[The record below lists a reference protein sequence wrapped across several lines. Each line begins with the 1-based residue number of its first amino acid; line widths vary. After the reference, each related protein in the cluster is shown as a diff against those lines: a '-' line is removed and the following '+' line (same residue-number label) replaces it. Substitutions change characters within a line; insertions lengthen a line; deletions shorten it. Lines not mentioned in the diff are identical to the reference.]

1 MTAEIISVGTELLL
15 GNILNTNAQYLSR
28 ELAALGITVRR
39 QSTIGDNHDRL
50 ADFVNEAK
58 QRCDLLVF
66 TGGLGPTADDL
77 TKETVAACFGDTL
90 TFDPEEWQKIVD
102 FFTRTG
108 RETTPN
114 NRKQA
119 MVPVHG
125 HKVVNHHGTAPG
137 AWFEQDGHCAVL
149 MPGVPHEMK
158 AMWEESVR
166 PLLLARQSCALHSLT
181 LRVLGGESNL
191 EYRVRALLENPN
203 PTAAIYCKTG
213 ECEIRITAR
222 AQNDTEA
229 QTMCRAYAKKFY
241 DLLGDAVYDEDV
253 AGLEETVVHT
263 LRANG
268 LTIATAESCTGGMI
282 AQRLTNVSGASE
294 VFGYGFVT
302 YWEQAK
308 AKLVGVDPAVIAQYN
323 VVSAPVAA
331 QMALGAAKAAGADIA
346 VSVTGL
352 AGPGGGD
359 AVRPVGTV
367 YLGAARGDRVYVKKL
382 FVSRP
387 DRALI
392 RARAA
397 QTALE
402 LGFLYALVAMAL
414 FLSYRI
420 LDIADMTTD
429 GCFVLGAAVSVSL
442 TTAGHPILAIPAA
455 MLAGACAGFA
465 TAFLQTRLG
474 VPSILAGI
482 VTNTGLYTVN
492 LMAMGWKANQSL
504 LGGSTIFTLLRDTG
518 IGGDWYELLLAAAV
532 TILAGALLLAFLGT
546 RIGLSIRATGDN
558 PDMVR
563 ASSLNPAFTITV
575 GLCVANALTAL
586 SGAMVGQYQKTVDI
600 NSGTGIVV
608 IGLACLIIG
617 ETVLGRRTIAKGVL
631 AVMVGSVIYRF
642 IYAVVFYTKIVPVE
656 CLKLLTA
663 VIVALAIAA
672 PSIQKWAAFQ
682 KRKLAAGKGGNG
694 NA

>member
-28 ELAALGITVRR
+28 ELADLGITVQRE
-39 QSTIGDNHDRL
+39 STIGDNHSRL

-90 TFDPEEWQKIVD
+90 TFDPDEWQKIVD

-125 HKVVNHHGTAPG
+125 RKVVNRHGTAPG
-137 AWFEQDGHCAVL
+137 AWFEQESRCAVL

-158 AMWEESVR
+158 AMWQEEVR
-166 PLLLARQSCALHSLT
+166 PLLLARQNCALHSLT

-191 EYRVRALLENPN
+191 EYQVRDLLENAN

-222 AQNDTEA
+222 AKTDTEA
-229 QTMCRAYAKKFY
+229 ETMCRAYAKKFY

-263 LRANG
+263 LQEKG
-268 LTIATAESCTGGMI
+268 LTISTAESCTGGLI
-282 AQRLTNVSGASE
+282 AQRLTSVSGSSE

-308 AKLVGVDPAVIAQYN
+308 AKLVGVDPAVIEKYN

-331 QMALGAAKAAGADIA
+331 QMALGAAKASGADIA
-346 VSVTGL
+346 VSVTGV
-352 AGPGGGD
+352 AGPTGGD
-359 AVRPVGTV
+359 EVRPVGTV
-367 YLGAARGDRVYVKKL
+367 YLGAARDGVAYVKKL

-387 DRALI
+387 DRALV

-397 QTALE
+397 QAALE
-402 LGFLYALVAMAL
+402 LALRLAQGKVP
-414 FLSYRI
+414 
-420 LDIADMTTD
+420 
-429 GCFVLGAAVSVSL
+429 
-442 TTAGHPILAIPAA
+442 AG
-455 MLAGACAGFA
+455 
-465 TAFLQTRLG
+465 TQ
-474 VPSILAGI
+474 
-482 VTNTGLYTVN
+482 
-492 LMAMGWKANQSL
+492 
-504 LGGSTIFTLLRDTG
+504 
-518 IGGDWYELLLAAAV
+518 
-532 TILAGALLLAFLGT
+532 
-546 RIGLSIRATGDN
+546 
-558 PDMVR
+558 
-563 ASSLNPAFTITV
+563 
-575 GLCVANALTAL
+575 ALTAAQQ
-586 SGAMVGQYQKTVDI
+586 SDD
-600 NSGTGIVV
+600 
-608 IGLACLIIG
+608 
-617 ETVLGRRTIAKGVL
+617 E
-631 AVMVGSVIYRF
+631 
-642 IYAVVFYTKIVPVE
+642 
-656 CLKLLTA
+656 
-663 VIVALAIAA
+663 ALAALDEV
-672 PSIQKWAAFQ
+672 FV
-682 KRKLAAGKGGNG
+682 R
-694 NA
+694 

>member
-28 ELAALGITVRR
+28 ELADLGITVQRE
-39 QSTIGDNHDRL
+39 STIGDNHGRL

-90 TFDPEEWQKIVD
+90 AFDETEWEKITS
-102 FFTRTG
+102 FFARSH

-119 MVPVHG
+119 MVPTVG
-125 HKVVNHHGTAPG
+125 HKIVNNHGTAPG

-166 PLLLARQSCALHSLT
+166 PLLLARQNCTLHSIT

-191 EYRVRALLENPN
+191 EYQVKDLLENAN

-222 AQNDTEA
+222 ASSEEEGEK
-229 QTMCRAYAKKFY
+229 MCRAYATKFY

-253 AGLEETVVHT
+253 AGLEETLVHT
-263 LRANG
+263 LKQQG
-268 LTIATAESCTGGMI
+268 LSLSTAESCTGGLI
-282 AQRLTNVSGASE
+282 AQRITSVPGASE

-302 YWEQAK
+302 YWAEAK
-308 AKLVGVDPAVIAQYN
+308 SKLVGVQPDVIERYN

-331 QMALGAAKAAGADIA
+331 QMALGAAKASGSDIA

-359 AVRPVGTV
+359 AIRPVGTV
-367 YLGAARGDRVYVKKL
+367 YLGAARGETVYVQKL

-387 DRALI
+387 DRALV

-397 QTALE
+397 QAAL
-402 LGFLYALVAMAL
+402 ALAL
-414 FLSYRI
+414 R
-420 LDIADMTTD
+420 
-429 GCFVLGAAVSVSL
+429 
-442 TTAGHPILAIPAA
+442 LAQGKVPAH
-455 MLAGACAGFA
+455 
-465 TAFLQTRLG
+465 TK
-474 VPSILAGI
+474 P
-482 VTNTGLYTVN
+482 
-492 LMAMGWKANQSL
+492 
-504 LGGSTIFTLLRDTG
+504 
-518 IGGDWYELLLAAAV
+518 LAAAQQQDEAA
-532 TILAGALLLAFLGT
+532 LAALNEAFL
-546 RIGLSIRATGDN
+546 A
-558 PDMVR
+558 
-563 ASSLNPAFTITV
+563 
-575 GLCVANALTAL
+575 
-586 SGAMVGQYQKTVDI
+586 
-600 NSGTGIVV
+600 
-608 IGLACLIIG
+608 
-617 ETVLGRRTIAKGVL
+617 E
-631 AVMVGSVIYRF
+631 
-642 IYAVVFYTKIVPVE
+642 
-656 CLKLLTA
+656 
-663 VIVALAIAA
+663 
-672 PSIQKWAAFQ
+672 
-682 KRKLAAGKGGNG
+682 
-694 NA
+694 

>member
-119 MVPVHG
+119 MVPAKG
-125 HKVVNHHGTAPG
+125 HKIINHHGTAPG
-137 AWFEQDGHCAVL
+137 AWFEQEGRCAVL
-149 MPGVPHEMK
+149 MPGVPSEMK
-158 AMWEESVR
+158 AMWNESVR
-166 PLLLARQSCALHSLT
+166 PLLMKRQNCTLHSVT
-181 LRVLGGESNL
+181 LRVLGGESSL
-191 EYRVRALLENPN
+191 EYQVRDLLENAN

-222 AQNDTEA
+222 AASDAEGEK
-229 QTMCRAYAKKFY
+229 MCREYAKKFY

-253 AGLEETVVHT
+253 AGLEETLVRT
-263 LRANG
+263 LKEKG
-268 LTIATAESCTGGMI
+268 LTLSTAESCTGGLI
-282 AQRLTNVSGASE
+282 AQRITSVPGSSE

-402 LGFLYALVAMAL
+402 MAL
-414 FLSYRI
+414 RL
-420 LDIADMTTD
+420 AQGKTPAGTQ
-429 GCFVLGAAVSVSL
+429 VLAESAQ
-442 TTAGHPILAIPAA
+442 HDPA
-455 MLAGACAGFA
+455 
-465 TAFLQTRLG
+465 
-474 VPSILAGI
+474 
-482 VTNTGLYTVN
+482 
-492 LMAMGWKANQSL
+492 
-504 LGGSTIFTLLRDTG
+504 
-518 IGGDWYELLLAAAV
+518 
-532 TILAGALLLAFLGT
+532 
-546 RIGLSIRATGDN
+546 
-558 PDMVR
+558 
-563 ASSLNPAFTITV
+563 
-575 GLCVANALTAL
+575 ALTAL
-586 SGAMVGQYQKTVDI
+586 D
-600 NSGTGIVV
+600 
-608 IGLACLIIG
+608 
-617 ETVLGRRTIAKGVL
+617 ETLR
-631 AVMVGSVIYRF
+631 
-642 IYAVVFYTKIVPVE
+642 E
-656 CLKLLTA
+656 E
-663 VIVALAIAA
+663 
-672 PSIQKWAAFQ
+672 
-682 KRKLAAGKGGNG
+682 
-694 NA
+694 

>member
-39 QSTIGDNHDRL
+39 QSTIGDNHGRL

-119 MVPVHG
+119 MVPVLG

-191 EYRVRALLENPN
+191 EYRVRPLLENPN

-222 AQNDTEA
+222 AQNDADA

-263 LRANG
+263 LQANG
-268 LTIATAESCTGGMI
+268 LTIATAESCTGGNI
-282 AQRLTNVSGASE
+282 AHRITAIAGCSDCYYGSVVSYDNKVKVNLLG
-294 VFGYGFVT
+294 V
-302 YWEQAK
+302 EQASIEEY
-308 AKLVGVDPAVIAQYN
+308 G
-323 VVSAPVAA
+323 VVSEQVAA
-331 QMALGAAKAAGADIA
+331 QMAEGARKAIGTDCAIA
-346 VSVTGL
+346 TSGI
-352 AGPGGGD
+352 AGPSGATPGK
-359 AVRPVGTV
+359 PVGTV
-367 YLGAARGDRVYVKKL
+367 CIAISTPARTVAATYHFPGTRDRVI
-382 FVSRP
+382 
-387 DRALI
+387 DRAST
-392 RARAA
+392 
-397 QTALE
+397 TAL
-402 LGFLYALVAMAL
+402 
-414 FLSYRI
+414 
-420 LDIADMTTD
+420 
-429 GCFVLGAAVSVSL
+429 
-442 TTAGHPILAIPAA
+442 
-455 MLAGACAGFA
+455 
-465 TAFLQTRLG
+465 
-474 VPSILAGI
+474 
-482 VTNTGLYTVN
+482 
-492 LMAMGWKANQSL
+492 
-504 LGGSTIFTLLRDTG
+504 TLLAM
-518 IGGDWYELLLAAAV
+518 EL
-532 TILAGALLLAFLGT
+532 
-546 RIGLSIRATGDN
+546 
-558 PDMVR
+558 
-563 ASSLNPAFTITV
+563 
-575 GLCVANALTAL
+575 
-586 SGAMVGQYQKTVDI
+586 K
-600 NSGTGIVV
+600 
-608 IGLACLIIG
+608 
-617 ETVLGRRTIAKGVL
+617 
-631 AVMVGSVIYRF
+631 
-642 IYAVVFYTKIVPVE
+642 
-656 CLKLLTA
+656 
-663 VIVALAIAA
+663 
-672 PSIQKWAAFQ
+672 
-682 KRKLAAGKGGNG
+682 
-694 NA
+694 